1 MEYEIH
7 ITVENNDTFIK
18 TCEEIGVKPIVIV
31 VDETNQESNQVM
43 TSSKHSGT
51 SWREVMNNLSKSL
64 IDKNQK
70 ILRQK
75 VELLPDVNKSDSH
88 VYYESHLRLKLK
100 KGYDRAPLK
109 HICKY
114 MNFHISRNLFKKN
127 EEFDWLMITYR
138 EYNIELSKFNSI
150 IDTMKGILDN
160 MNIEYDKIEIEE
172 CVFDSNEKIDS
183 EWLKMIN

>member
-7 ITVENNDTFIK
+7 ITVENNNNFIK

-43 TSSKHSGT
+43 TSSKYSGT
-51 SWREVMNNLSKSL
+51 TWREVMNNLSKSL
-64 IDKNQK
+64 ADKNQK

-75 VELLPDVNKSDSH
+75 VEIFPNELKSENH
-88 VYYESHLRLKLK
+88 IYYETHFRLKLK
-100 KGYDRAPLK
+100 KGYDRKPLQHACK
-109 HICKY
+109 H
-114 MNFHISRNLFKKN
+114 MNFHMSRNLFKKN
-127 EEFDWLMITYR
+127 DSWDWLMITYR
-138 EYNIELSKFNSI
+138 SKDKTLVMFKSI

-172 CVFDSNEKIDS
+172 CVFDSNENIDNK
-183 EWLKMIN
+183 WLNK